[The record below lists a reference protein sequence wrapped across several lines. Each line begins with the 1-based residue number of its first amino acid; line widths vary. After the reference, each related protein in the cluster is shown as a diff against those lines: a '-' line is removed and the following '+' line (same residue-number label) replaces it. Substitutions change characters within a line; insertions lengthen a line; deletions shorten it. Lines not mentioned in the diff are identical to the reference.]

1 MLSVLGTETMRIEGV
16 DKLHAVEHSI
26 VQDRI
31 EAVYV
36 HGSCSND

>member
-1 MLSVLGTETMRIEGV
+1 MLSVFGTETMRIEGV

-31 EAVYV
+31 EAVR
-36 HGSCSND
+36 SW